1 MASDGRPDLAAATAA
16 IAGALRE
23 LEREL
28 YLFVQ
33 ALAHSDTLVSL
44 DPRFATAHPVETVCD
59 AFTAIGYAVAD
70 RLHSSVSCV
79 GIVCANQA
87 TVTQAQ
93 QLNAAKAVLQRT
105 CAPLQRH
112 RMRIRV
118 HDANGEE
125 VVRMTSLVRVVLR
138 NIGHA
143 HLNLLAAYRKVPIL
157 GAQPARIAYTRTLT
171 RRVRRQT
178 RDALLE
184 RLRFSEKP
192 GAAEDRARLRAI
204 PDAHLALVD
213 PHLPNVRAN
222 VWYRSRGAARRDCV
236 QIGAE
241 LPIIFRGG
249 RRPAL
254 PVIVFPEPTDWE
266 RGADAPRRPRAT
278 RLEPAPFLQT
288 LPVFRYRAALRRR

>member
-1 MASDGRPDLAAATAA
+1 MAPGGRPDLSDTTAA
-16 IAGALRE
+16 ITEALRE

-28 YLFVQ
+28 RVFVQ
-33 ALAHSDTLVSL
+33 ALAQNDTLVSL
-44 DPRFATAHPVETVCD
+44 DPRFATARPVETVCD
-59 AFTAIGYAVAD
+59 AFTAIDYAVGD
-70 RLHSSVSCV
+70 PLHSSVSCV
-79 GIVCANQA
+79 GIVCTNQA
-87 TVTQAQ
+87 TVAQAR
-93 QLNAAKAVLQRT
+93 QLNAAKAALQRI

-112 RMRIRV
+112 RMRVRA

-138 NIGHA
+138 NIGRA
-143 HLNLLAAYRKVPIL
+143 HLNLLAAYRRVPVL
-157 GAQPARIAYTRTLT
+157 GARPARIAYTRTLT

-192 GAAEDRARLRAI
+192 GAAEDRERLRAI
-204 PDAHLALVD
+204 SDAHLALVD
-213 PHLPNVRAN
+213 PHIPNVRAN
-222 VWYRSRGAARRDCV
+222 VWYESRDAGRRDCV
-236 QIGAE
+236 QISAE
-241 LPIIFRGG
+241 LPIIYRGG

-254 PVIVFPEPTDWE
+254 PEVVYPEPTDWE

-278 RLEPAPFLQT
+278 SLEPAAFLQT